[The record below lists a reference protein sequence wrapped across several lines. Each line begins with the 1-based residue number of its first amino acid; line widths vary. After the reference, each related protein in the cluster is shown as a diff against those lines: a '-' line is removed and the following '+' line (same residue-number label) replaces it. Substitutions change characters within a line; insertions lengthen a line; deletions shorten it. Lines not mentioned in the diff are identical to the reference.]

1 MSTRLGHLRATV
13 RAAVTT
19 FVERLRGEHARHWL
33 TADRLRFYSAG
44 ALVCFTL
51 FVSIYLVRVMWTS
64 HEYLTPLAVDF
75 IPFWSA
81 SHLALHGHAVDAY
94 NFEVLHKL
102 ESAALSHPAGILLW
116 LYPPSFLLV
125 VYPFALLPW
134 KIAAAIFFGVTY
146 LMFIKA
152 MHCVVG
158 RKETMM
164 VAAAFPGAILVALA
178 GQNGL
183 LTASLVAFG
192 LVALPRRPVLAGV
205 CFGILCVKPQLA
217 VLLPFALL
225 CSRSWRALS
234 ALVVTALAMLG
245 VAVALFG
252 VETLWAF
259 LHSMGTVTRY
269 VEASRAA
276 MHRIPSAYSFVKMM
290 HGPTMLANAA
300 QAVSAVL
307 AAAAVWYAWSRDASH
322 ALRAATLVCAS
333 LMVSPY
339 LYDYDLAWLGV
350 FIAWYVKH
358 AMEHGWRPWQ
368 REWLIVLWL
377 MPFAGLF
384 VVGNLHFQ
392 FMPLAIAM
400 TLGMVVHRI
409 ALERRAACQVQEPA
423 WDPSVG
429 VYVAGA
435 QK

>member
-1 MSTRLGHLRATV
+1 MSAKV
-13 RAAVTT
+13 RTSVST
-19 FVERLRGEHARHWL
+19 FVERLRGERAQHWL
-33 TADRLRFYSAG
+33 TADRLRFYSVG
-44 ALVCFTL
+44 GMICFALL
-51 FVSIYLVRVMWTS
+51 VSIYLVRVMWTS
-64 HEYLTPLAVDF
+64 HEYLSPLALDF
-75 IPFWSA
+75 VPFWSA
-81 SHLALHGHAVDAY
+81 SHLAMLGHAVDAY
-94 NFEVLHKL
+94 NFEVLRKV
-102 ESAALSHPAGILLW
+102 ETAALSHPVGMLLW
-116 LYPPSFLLV
+116 LYPPSFLLIV
-125 VYPFALLPW
+125 CPFALVPW
-134 KIAAAIFFGVTY
+134 NIGATLFFGVTY

-152 MHCVVG
+152 VHFIVR

-192 LVALPRRPVLAGV
+192 LVLLPRRPVLAGV

-225 CSRSWRALS
+225 CARSWRSLG
-234 ALVVTALAMLG
+234 ALVVTALAML
-245 VAVALFG
+245 AIAMALFG
-252 VETLWAF
+252 VDTLWAF
-259 LHSMGTVTRY
+259 LHSMGTVARY

-276 MHRIPSAYSFVKMM
+276 MYRMPSAYSFIKMM

-300 QAVSAVL
+300 QAVSAVS
-307 AAAAVWYAWSRDASH
+307 AATAVWYAWSRDASH

-377 MPFAGLF
+377 MPFAGVLI
-384 VVGNLHFQ
+384 VGHLHFQ
-392 FMPLAIAM
+392 FMPLIIAM
-400 TLGMVVHRI
+400 TLAMVVRRI
-409 ALERRAACQVQEPA
+409 ALERRAARSMEALASHRSAGVHPA
-423 WDPSVG
+423 G
-429 VYVAGA
+429 I
-435 QK
+435 QI